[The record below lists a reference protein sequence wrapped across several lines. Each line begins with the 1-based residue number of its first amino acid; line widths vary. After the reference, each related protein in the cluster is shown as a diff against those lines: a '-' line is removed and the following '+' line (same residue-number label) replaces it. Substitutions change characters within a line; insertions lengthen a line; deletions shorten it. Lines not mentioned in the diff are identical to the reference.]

1 MSVLEWA
8 AARLITHFHRFST
21 VWFARGLPADGHIIT
36 LELST
41 KCAKVPIYSLA
52 SLTKYRRISCRSRKK
67 I

>member
-41 KCAKVPIYSLA
+41 KCAKVPIYLSL
-52 SLTKYRRISCRSRKK
+52 S
-67 I
+67 